1 MTLPLGIKIIQTKI
15 SCAIWTN
22 PSTTV
27 NNLLEYGMTSLVIL
41 FSYIFIK
48 IIVQSSVF
56 IKYSDSTTTIIFVY
70 VDDNIITENNEKKNY
85 KY

>member
-1 MTLPLGIKIIQTKI
+1 M
-15 SCAIWTN
+15 S
-22 PSTTV
+22 
-27 NNLLEYGMTSLVIL
+27 SLVIL

-70 VDDNIITENNEKKNY
+70 VDDNIITENNEKKIINIKDY
-85 KY
+85 LKNKFDIEDLRKLKYFF